1 MKHKE
6 KTLTRAEFQLM
17 NILWDINHSTSVWDI
32 LERYDEPRPAYTTV
46 ATNLKVLYEKGYV
59 DYFKLPGKGKAHLY
73 VARVQ
78 RAEYTRRAMQEV
90 KRDLFG
96 GSLRSMFSYFI
107 QEEELEPEELEALL
121 AQVLR
126 DKTE

>member
-1 MKHKE
+1 MKHND
-6 KTLTRAEFQLM
+6 KTLTRVEFQLM
-17 NILWDINHSTSVWDI
+17 NILWDINHSACVWDI

-59 DYFKLPGKGKAHLY
+59 DYFKTPGEGKTHLY

-107 QEEELEPEELEALL
+107 QEEDLQPEELEALL
-121 AQVLR
+121 AQIQ
-126 DKTE
+126 KGGTP

>member
-1 MKHKE
+1 MRHND
-6 KTLTRAEFQLM
+6 KTLTRVEFQLM
-17 NILWDINHSTSVWDI
+17 NILWDINHSACVWDI

-59 DYFKLPGKGKAHLY
+59 DYFKTPGEGKTHLY

-107 QEEELEPEELEALL
+107 QEEDLQPEELEALL
-121 AQVLR
+121 AQIQ
-126 DKTE
+126 KGGTP